1 MLKRADK
8 TYYHIRPLALFIA
21 TVLCLCLV
29 SCSSG
34 NDTPG
39 GEPDPILTINI
50 LAPAEQEGSL
60 TRADV
65 GTVPAL
71 ENENRIYHIWV
82 WAFLTGDTNGDN
94 AVPVGS
100 LYQELGGVLS
110 TTCQMSISPDVV
122 SGDKNLDIYVVA
134 NSEAIPSASFYMGH
148 NITLGTI
155 KNLVFGKATNGTEQ
169 HDDFGITTL
178 QHTVPDGKGL
188 PMSQYALGCEV
199 IKASKLSK
207 DVNITLRRAVSKLR
221 FVFARSTGL
230 PDVQVTGFTLD
241 ADLIPDQEYV
251 FPDNQDSRTPHIP
264 NSVGYN
270 TQTADYSKPLDTE
283 GILEAD
289 NPKKLTLG
297 WYGPETAEAYT
308 QRLAEAYVGYEN
320 SLYYGLTYLRETGK
334 PLKGTI
340 KYKLNADDTERSVSF
355 QMAEANDFTRNHE
368 YIVYAYFEGGLLTV
382 TPNIIP
388 WKDGGTVESTT
399 TTLSNL
405 EFESYNMYNDKF
417 PKDYDDWGHNYVA
430 VSFDTRFVSGGNV
443 APQFSPLIH
452 LRTSDE
458 ETQRIQTNNPDFCF
472 IVREPAGEGSYTYT
486 RSDFVLIPS
495 GTNVVTEFYVVP
507 THLFNMAAVVPPNPN
522 ASVFLSTSTSSLVVS
537 RMPWNAVLPGSDDHT
552 EIWFHYVSTS
562 DYSMAD
568 QEGTVLKTM
577 LGK

>member
-8 TYYHIRPLALFIA
+8 TYHHIRPFALFIA
-21 TVLCLCLV
+21 TVLYLYMV

-34 NDTPG
+34 NETPG

-50 LAPAEQEGSL
+50 LAPAEQEGAL

-134 NSEAIPSASFYMGH
+134 NSEAIPSASYHMGH
-148 NITLGTI
+148 NVTLGTI

-169 HDDFGITTL
+169 YDDFGITTL

-230 PDVQVTGFTLD
+230 PDVQVTGFTLEKE
-241 ADLIPDQEYV
+241 LIPNQEYV
-251 FPDNQDSRTPHIP
+251 FPNNADLRTPHIP
-264 NSVGYN
+264 ISVGYN

-289 NPKKLTLG
+289 DPKTLG
-297 WYGPETAEAYT
+297 WNGTETAEAYT

-368 YIVYAYFEGGLLTV
+368 YIVYAYFEGGSLTV

-405 EFESYNMYNDKF
+405 EFESYNMYNDLS
-417 PKDYDDWGHNYVA
+417 PKNYNDWGHNYVA
-430 VSFDTRFVSGGNV
+430 VSFDTKFVSGGNL

-452 LRTSDE
+452 LQTSDE

-472 IVREPAGEGSYTYT
+472 IVREPAGEGTFTYT

-522 ASVFLSTSTSSLVVS
+522 ASVFLTTSTSSLVVS
-537 RMPWNAVLPGSDDHT
+537 RMPWNAVLPGSEDHT

-568 QEGTVLKTM
+568 AEGTVLKTM

>member
-8 TYYHIRPLALFIA
+8 TYHHIRPLALFIA

-134 NSEAIPSASFYMGH
+134 NSEAIPSASYHMGH
-148 NITLGTI
+148 DVTLGTI

-230 PDVQVTGFTLD
+230 PGVQVTGFTLD
-241 ADLIPDQEYV
+241 GGLDGGLIPNQEYV
-251 FPDNQDSRTPHIP
+251 FPNNTDSRTPHIP
-264 NSVGYN
+264 ADANYDATPLTF
-270 TQTADYSKPLDTE
+270 TQTLDTE
-283 GILEAD
+283 SILQHD
-289 NPKKLTLG
+289 NPKSLG
-297 WYGPETAEAYT
+297 WNGSETGEVYTNRLKEAFGTYT
-308 QRLAEAYVGYEN
+308 S

-334 PLKGTI
+334 KLTGTI
-340 KYKLNADDTERSVSF
+340 RYKLSDAADATEYTVPF
-355 QMAEANDFTRNHE
+355 AMAAEGDFTRNHE
-368 YIVYAYFEGGLLTV
+368 YIVYAYFEKSGLNVTVSVTDWEKYEIVHQFANTVAIAEGGQ
-382 TPNIIP
+382 IKWI
-388 WKDGGTVESTT
+388 DGYRDKT
-399 TTLSNL
+399 SNL
-405 EFESYNMYNDKF
+405 EIIMHSDTDIHPHFTFNLGS
-417 PKDYDDWGHNYVA
+417 PKGATWHATFRTQEGDNTAFSLHDAQGNECSQGIIDGKPVDLYVHA
-430 VSFDTRFVSGGNV
+430 R
-443 APQFSPLIH
+443 
-452 LRTSDE
+452 E
-458 ETQRIQTNNPDFCF
+458 EHPGQTNKAELIFVVRCNGETLPVDVLTPKGQGNYI
-472 IVREPAGEGSYTYT
+472 IV
-486 RSDFVLIPS
+486 
-495 GTNVVTEFYVVP
+495 
-507 THLFNMAAVVPPNPN
+507 
-522 ASVFLSTSTSSLVVS
+522 
-537 RMPWNAVLPGSDDHT
+537 
-552 EIWFHYVSTS
+552 
-562 DYSMAD
+562 
-568 QEGTVLKTM
+568 QEHI
-577 LGK
+577 

>member
-8 TYYHIRPLALFIA
+8 TYHHIRPFALFIA
-21 TVLCLCLV
+21 TVLCLCLA

-50 LAPAEQEGSL
+50 LAPAEQEGAL

-134 NSEAIPSASFYMGH
+134 NSEAIPSASYHMGH
-148 NITLGTI
+148 NVTLGTI
-155 KNLVFGKATNGTEQ
+155 MNLVFGKATNGTEQ
-169 HDDFGITTL
+169 YDDFGITTL

-188 PMSQYALGCEV
+188 PMSQYALGCDV

-230 PDVQVTGFTLD
+230 PDVQVTGFTLEGG
-241 ADLIPDQEYV
+241 LIPDQEFV
-251 FPDNQDSRTPHIP
+251 FPDNADLRTPHIP
-264 NSVGYN
+264 NSVAYN
-270 TQTADYSKPLDTE
+270 PNPTAYSGTLNTEDILQTDD
-283 GILEAD
+283 
-289 NPKKLTLG
+289 PKTLG
-297 WYGPETAEAYT
+297 WDGTETAEAYT

-320 SLYYGLTYLRETGK
+320 SLYYGLTYLRETGE

-340 KYKLNADDTERSVSF
+340 KYKLNADDTKRSVSF

-368 YIVYAYFEGGLLTV
+368 YIVYAYFEGGSLTV
-382 TPNIIP
+382 TPNILP

-405 EFESYNMYNDKF
+405 EFESYNMYNDLS

-430 VSFDTRFVSGGNV
+430 VSFDTKFVSGGNV

-452 LRTSDE
+452 LQTSDE

-472 IVREPAGEGSYTYT
+472 IVREPAGEGTFTYT

-522 ASVFLSTSTSSLVVS
+522 ASVFLTTSTSSLVVS
-537 RMPWNAVLPGSDDHT
+537 RMPWNAVLPGSENHT

-568 QEGTVLKTM
+568 AEGTVLKTM

>member
-8 TYYHIRPLALFIA
+8 TYHHIRPLALFIA

-122 SGDKNLDIYVVA
+122 SGDKNLDIYVIA
-134 NSEAIPSASFYMGH
+134 NSEAIPSASYHMGH
-148 NITLGTI
+148 NVTLGTI

-169 HDDFGITTL
+169 YDDFGITTL
-178 QHTVPDGKGL
+178 QHTVPDDKGL
-188 PMSQYALGCEV
+188 PMSQHALGCEV

-207 DVNITLRRAVSKLR
+207 DVNIALRRAVSKLR

-230 PDVQVTGFTLD
+230 PGVQVTGFTLD
-241 ADLIPDQEYV
+241 GGLIPDQEFV
-251 FPDNQDSRTPHIP
+251 FPDNRDSRTPHIP

-289 NPKKLTLG
+289 NPKTLG
-297 WYGPETAEAYT
+297 WNGTETAEAYT

-320 SLYYGLTYLRETGK
+320 SLYYGLTYLRETDK
-334 PLKGTI
+334 KLTGTI
-340 KYKLNADDTERSVSF
+340 KYKLNDDDTERSVSF

-368 YIVYAYFEGGLLTV
+368 YIVYAYFEKSGLNVTV
-382 TPNIIP
+382 SVTDWEKHDIVHEFMNTVAIV
-388 WKDGGTVESTT
+388 DGGQIKWTT
-399 TTLSNL
+399 GTYQYETAAMEIIMHPDINIHPHFTFNLGSPKGATWHATFRTLEGDPTAFTLCDAAGNAHTQGIIDEQSVNL
-405 EFESYNMYNDKF
+405 
-417 PKDYDDWGHNYVA
+417 YVHA
-430 VSFDTRFVSGGNV
+430 RE
-443 APQFSPLIH
+443 ASPG
-452 LRTSDE
+452 
-458 ETQRIQTNNPDFCF
+458 QTNKAELIFVVQCN
-472 IVREPAGEGSYTYT
+472 GEILPV
-486 RSDFVLIPS
+486 DVLTP
-495 GTNVVTEFYVVP
+495 
-507 THLFNMAAVVPPNPN
+507 
-522 ASVFLSTSTSSLVVS
+522 
-537 RMPWNAVLPGSDDHT
+537 
-552 EIWFHYVSTS
+552 
-562 DYSMAD
+562 
-568 QEGTVLKTM
+568 
-577 LGK
+577 LGKGNYKIVQEHI

>member
-8 TYYHIRPLALFIA
+8 TYHHIRPLALFIA

-148 NITLGTI
+148 NVTLGTI

-230 PDVQVTGFTLD
+230 PGVQVTGFTLD
-241 ADLIPDQEYV
+241 GGLIPNKEYV
-251 FPDNQDSRTPHIP
+251 FPDNTDSRTPNIKT
-264 NSVGYN
+264 SAGYDETPLTF
-270 TQTADYSKPLDTE
+270 TQTLDTDD
-283 GILEAD
+283 ILQHD
-289 NPKKLTLG
+289 NPKSLG
-297 WYGPETAEAYT
+297 WNGSESGEEYTDRLKEAFGTYT
-308 QRLAEAYVGYEN
+308 S

-334 PLKGTI
+334 KLTGTI
-340 KYKLNADDTERSVSF
+340 RYKLSDAADATEYTAPF
-355 QMAEANDFTRNHE
+355 EMAAEGDFTRNHE
-368 YIVYAYFEGGLLTV
+368 YIVYAYFKKSGMGLTV
-382 TPNIIP
+382 TVQDWDRNDINHEFANTVAVAEGGKIRWTDGTYNQIMAEKYVIMYPNINIHPTFTFNIQSPKGATWYAVLRTLEGDPMAFTLCDLNGNVMEQGIVDNNPITLCVHAREPNPAQNNVAELLFVVRCNGQIIP
-388 WKDGGTVESTT
+388 VTVLTDFDG
-399 TTLSNL
+399 
-405 EFESYNMYNDKF
+405 
-417 PKDYDDWGHNYVA
+417 NYV
-430 VSFDTRFVSGGNV
+430 
-443 APQFSPLIH
+443 
-452 LRTSDE
+452 
-458 ETQRIQTNNPDFCF
+458 
-472 IVREPAGEGSYTYT
+472 IVQNKN
-486 RSDFVLIPS
+486 I
-495 GTNVVTEFYVVP
+495 
-507 THLFNMAAVVPPNPN
+507 
-522 ASVFLSTSTSSLVVS
+522 
-537 RMPWNAVLPGSDDHT
+537 
-552 EIWFHYVSTS
+552 
-562 DYSMAD
+562 
-568 QEGTVLKTM
+568 
-577 LGK
+577 